1 MEAIKKFIDENLSEF
16 SNLSSNEV
24 WSYTLNEFSDEVIN
38 YLKTNGRFDYE
49 NICIYYVEDDDEIWI
64 ENMI

>member
-1 MEAIKKFIDENLSEF
+1 MEAIKNFINENLSEF

-24 WSYTLNEFSDEVIN
+24 IEYTLNEFSDDVID
-38 YLKTNGRFDYE
+38 YLKTNDRFDHE
-49 NICIYYVEDDDEIWI
+49 NICIYYVEDDNEIWI

>member
-1 MEAIKKFIDENLSEF
+1 MEAIKNFINENLSEF

-38 YLKTNGRFDYE
+38 YLKTKGRFDHE
-49 NICIYYVEDDDEIWI
+49 NICIYYVEDDNEIWI
-64 ENMI
+64 ENMV